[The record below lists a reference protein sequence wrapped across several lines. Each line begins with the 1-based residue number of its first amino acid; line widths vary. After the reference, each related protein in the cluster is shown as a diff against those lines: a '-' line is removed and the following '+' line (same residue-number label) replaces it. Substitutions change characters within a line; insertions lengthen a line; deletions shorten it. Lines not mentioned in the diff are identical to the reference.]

1 MEARVIHLK
10 QDALCLF
17 SLALVGCT
25 CSTLVNLFE
34 SAYGYSESEE
44 QRKRVKEFEQLKHQ
58 FSDHDE
64 DIRILDVQVDKE
76 DQEKVFSHPF
86 QVQHSTSNEGKSK
99 PAKPSEG
106 KLKPGPPNALFWNVW
121 ILMSG
126 RSK

>member
-10 QDALCLF
+10 QDTLHLF
-17 SLALVGCT
+17 SLALAGCT
-25 CSTLVNLFE
+25 CSVLVNLFE
-34 SAYGYSESEE
+34 FTYGYSESEE
-44 QRKRVKEFEQLKHQ
+44 QRKRVREFKQFKCQ

-64 DIRILDVQVDKE
+64 EVQILDVQEDKE

-86 QVQHSTSNEGKSK
+86 QVQPSTSNEGEVK
-99 PAKPSEG
+99 PAKPSG
-106 KLKPGPPNALFWNVW
+106 GVKTRAPNALFQKVW